1 MKSKRE
7 KKIQKHVISKLQNL
21 QHKHLIKIAGE
32 SVKSAGKR
40 VESTG
45 KSDKSNDNEGEKI
58 PVFTVAGASMRRIE
72 LAENKP
78 YWERKYTKNDIM
90 ALKKEMNVKLSD
102 EFEERLE
109 RLDDLRPGEDT
120 SLPSIVIS
128 DKDEVLVSK
137 LCVYFTNEFMARRFL
152 NAIHNMTDVEVIAIL
167 KNYLHDGFCKK
178 APKGLWRVPFNAGRY
193 KSKYSNW
200 HAQLSK
206 P

>member
-1 MKSKRE
+1 MRSKRE
-7 KKIQKHVISKLQNL
+7 KKSKKYVLRKLQNL
-21 QHKHLIKIAGE
+21 HNRPIFI
-32 SVKSAGKR
+32 SARKR

-45 KSDKSNDNEGEKI
+45 KSDESNDNEGDKI
-58 PVFTVAGASMRRIE
+58 PVYTVAGASMRRIE
-72 LAENKP
+72 LAENRP

-90 ALKKEMNVKLSD
+90 ALKKEMNVKLGD

-109 RLDDLRPGEDT
+109 RLDDLRPGEDA
-120 SLPSIVIS
+120 SLPSIVS
-128 DKDEVLVSK
+128 DKNEDEVLVSK
-137 LCVYFTNEFMARRFL
+137 LCVYFTNDIMARRFL

-167 KNYLHDGFCKK
+167 KNYKNDGFCKN
-178 APKGLWRVPFNAGRY
+178 APKGLWRVLFNAGRY

>member
-1 MKSKRE
+1 MKSKRV
-7 KKIQKHVISKLQNL
+7 KKIKKHVISKLQNL
-21 QHKHLIKIAGE
+21 HNRPILI
-32 SVKSAGKR
+32 SAGKR

-45 KSDKSNDNEGEKI
+45 KSDKSDKNGGDKI
-58 PVFTVAGASMRRIE
+58 PVYTVAGASMRRIE

-78 YWERKYTKNDIM
+78 YWERKYTKNDIK
-90 ALKKEMNVKLSD
+90 ALKKEMNVKLGD

-178 APKGLWRVPFNAGRY
+178 APKGLWRVLYDAGRY
-193 KSKYSNW
+193 RPKYSNW

>member
-1 MKSKRE
+1 MNFRKNNKSKKGIIR
-7 KKIQKHVISKLQNL
+7 KLLNFW
-21 QHKHLIKIAGE
+21 HRSEIIMAGE
-32 SVKSAGKR
+32 RVKSNGER
-40 VESTG
+40 DES
-45 KSDKSNDNEGEKI
+45 DDNEDDKI
-58 PVFTVAGASMRRIE
+58 PRFTVAGASVRRIE
-72 LAENKP
+72 LAEKKS
-78 YWERKYTKNDIM
+78 YWERIYTKHDIM

-120 SLPSIVIS
+120 SLPTIVIS
-128 DKDEVLVSK
+128 DKNEDEVLVSK
-137 LCVYFTNEFMARRFL
+137 LCVYFTNEIMARRFL

-178 APKGLWRVPFNAGRY
+178 APKGLWRVLYDAGRY
-193 KSKYSNW
+193 RPKYSNW

>member
-1 MKSKRE
+1 MNF
-7 KKIQKHVISKLQNL
+7 KKINKSLNDIISKFP
-21 QHKHLIKIAGE
+21 HLRHRPEIKMAGE
-32 SVKSAGKR
+32 SD
-40 VESTG
+40 ES
-45 KSDKSNDNEGEKI
+45 NNNEGDKI
-58 PVFTVAGASMRRIE
+58 SVFTVAGASMRRIE
-72 LAENKP
+72 LAENKS
-78 YWERKYTKNDIM
+78 YWERKYTKYDIM

-120 SLPSIVIS
+120 SVPTIVIS
-128 DKDEVLVSK
+128 DKNEDEVLVSK

-167 KNYLHDGFCKK
+167 KNYINDGFCKD
-178 APKGLWRVPFNAGRY
+178 APKGLWRVLHNAGRY

-200 HAQLSK
+200 HGQLSK